1 MRIEVGDAKA
11 AQAVAAALK
20 DAISKEKYKV
30 HLTAVCLSMRTTR
43 DGDNVIELSTTD
55 GYRLHRVGGFGGAMA
70 SDEPVLISG
79 AELVKALQ
87 TVGKVAKHQPVTIET
102 DPTLANTVR
111 VCADGNA
118 VTVPTIALTFPD
130 VASLFDG
137 STDMETGVGVNG
149 SYLAQLA
156 DAADDIA
163 RIGAGRGEPNPV
175 ILETVRVRKCMR
187 VSSVSVCGQYRFDG
201 LLMPQRVK

>member
-1 MRIEVGDAKA
+1 MRIEIGSGQA
-11 AQAVAAALK
+11 AQGVASALK
-20 DAISKEKYKV
+20 GAISKEKNKV
-30 HLTAVCLSMRTTR
+30 HLTAVCLSMRTTP
-43 DGDNVIELSTTD
+43 DGSDVIELSATD
-55 GYRLHRVGGFGGAMA
+55 GYRLHRVGGFGGAM
-70 SDEPVLISG
+70 PGGQVLISG

-87 TVGKVAKHQPVTIET
+87 TVAKVAKHQPVTIET

-118 VTVPTIALTFPD
+118 VTVPTIVATFPD

-137 STDMETGVGVNG
+137 STDMETGAGVDG

-201 LLMPQRVK
+201 LLMPRRLR

>member
-1 MRIEVGDAKA
+1 
-11 AQAVAAALK
+11 
-20 DAISKEKYKV
+20 
-30 HLTAVCLSMRTTR
+30 
-43 DGDNVIELSTTD
+43 
-55 GYRLHRVGGFGGAMA
+55 
-70 SDEPVLISG
+70 
-79 AELVKALQ
+79 
-87 TVGKVAKHQPVTIET
+87 
-102 DPTLANTVR
+102 
-111 VCADGNA
+111 
-118 VTVPTIALTFPD
+118 VTVPTIAATFPD